1 MATSQSELGTELERR
16 FYPLA
21 EILIRLRST
30 DPAERK
36 KALQIPYGRH
46 IGYVMRLLSEWAEEG
61 DFADWEK
68 LPLNP
73 NMEKQILARAT
84 QGKREKQVKQLY
96 R

>member
-21 EILIRLRST
+21 DIVIRLRQA
-30 DPAERK
+30 DPEERR
-36 KALQIPYGRH
+36 KALQTPYGRH
-46 IGYVMRLLSEWAEEG
+46 IGYVLKLLSGWSGEG
-61 DFADWEK
+61 DYAGWEA
-68 LPLNP
+68 LPENA

-84 QGKREKQVKQLY
+84 QHVREKQVKQLY